1 VLMGPS
7 SLNTFR
13 PPAPIE
19 RPPAPATGKL
29 DQSERSSSPFMD
41 RLADAVADV
50 NGLQQEANLQAENL
64 ATGDA
69 ESLQDVVVA
78 VEKADL
84 ALQLTVQVTQKAV
97 QAYQEVSR
105 LQV

>member
-1 VLMGPS
+1 
-7 SLNTFR
+7 
-13 PPAPIE
+13 
-19 RPPAPATGKL
+19 
-29 DQSERSSSPFMD
+29 MD